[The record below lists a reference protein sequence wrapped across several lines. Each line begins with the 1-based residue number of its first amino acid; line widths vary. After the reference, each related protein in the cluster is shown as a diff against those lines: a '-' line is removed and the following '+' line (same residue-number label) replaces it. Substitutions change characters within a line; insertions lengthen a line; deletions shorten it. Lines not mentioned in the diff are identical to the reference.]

1 MKKIRKFLLAICM
14 ILSMSSVTAYADESD
29 YYSSMTST
37 YSDEDTALIYGE
49 SYMST
54 FAAMD
59 ETTAEYYKKNA
70 SGFIAEAAET
80 YYDYLVNDT
89 LGEFQELKDSK
100 AEEIENG
107 YSVTTTA
114 EFEKVNLTMTLE
126 CKYINGSLTPTGL
139 DFSMEDK
146 NPKSLGEKLADAGL
160 NTLIGL
166 FTVFLILILIAYI
179 ISLFKYIP
187 MLEEKMA
194 KKKAAKNAEL
204 PVVENAAPQAG
215 EPEELVDDTEL
226 VAVITAAICAATG
239 SSSDGFVVRS
249 IRKSKRNFD

>member
-14 ILSMSSVTAYADESD
+14 ILGMSSITAYADESD
-29 YYSSMTST
+29 YGSSMAAT
-37 YSDEDTALIYGE
+37 YSDEDTALAYGE

-59 ETTAEYYKKNA
+59 ESTVEYYKENA
-70 SGFIAEAAET
+70 NGFIAEAAET
-80 YYDYLVNDT
+80 YYGYLENDT
-89 LGEFQELKDSK
+89 LGEFNEIKDSK
-100 AEEIENG
+100 ALKKENG

-126 CKYINGSLTPTGL
+126 CKYISGTLTPVGL
-139 DFSMEDK
+139 GFSIEDK
-146 NPKSLGEKLADAGL
+146 NPKSLGEKLVDAGL
-160 NTLIGL
+160 NTFIGL
-166 FTVFLILILIAYI
+166 FTVFVILILIAYI

-187 MLEEKMA
+187 VLEEKMA

-204 PVVENAAPQAG
+204 PAVENTAPQI
-215 EPEELVDDTEL
+215 EEKEELVDDSEL

-239 SSSDGFVVRS
+239 GSSNGFVVRS
-249 IRKSKRNFD
+249 IRKSKRKFD